1 MYTPCNRFSLPPK
14 SQILAV
20 FSSPTKNYF
29 LLFPR
34 YPLAILSLSSR
45 RLHADN
51 YCLGTEK
58 VDSKKHKK

>member
-1 MYTPCNRFSLPPK
+1 MHAPCNRFCLPPK

-34 YPLAILSLSSR
+34 YPLSIFSLSSR
-45 RLHADN
+45 YLPADN
-51 YCLGTEK
+51 YGIFT
-58 VDSKKHKK
+58 VDTR